1 MLRRS
6 HISRAFRTH
15 ALIAFASLAVAL
27 VASAC
32 NPNRNYFGAKGAS
45 TGAVSLRGAGSSF
58 VAPLMQKWTA
68 EFNRQTTSG
77 RVDYQ
82 STGSGAGIQGA
93 QERTLDFGATD
104 APLTNQALAKTP
116 DMLHIPVVMG
126 AVVISYNL
134 PQVTEPLRF
143 SPDVLADIFLGK
155 ITRWDDP
162 RIEADNPNSTLR

>member
-1 MLRRS
+1 MPRRS
-6 HISRAFRTH
+6 LHRTALLLALV
-15 ALIAFASLAVAL
+15 ALIAG
-27 VASAC
+27 AC
-32 NPNRNYFGAKGAS
+32 NPNRNYFGAAGAS
-45 TGAVSLRGAGSSF
+45 SGPVSLRGAGSSF

-104 APLTNQALAKTP
+104 APLTDQALAKTP

-126 AVVISYNL
+126 AVIISYNL
-134 PQVTEPLRF
+134 PQVSEPLRF
-143 SPDVLADIFLGK
+143 S
-155 ITRWDDP
+155 
-162 RIEADNPNSTLR
+162 STLR